1 MTPSTIRLTKIGS
14 ETVLAPKGPLTYQN
28 CGELETI
35 FNECISQ
42 HKTDLILSCKD
53 VSFID
58 SESLE
63 LLVRMHETLI
73 KQGGMLKIINLVEAC
88 RDILFATRL
97 IKVFHVYNNI
107 NEAIRNVP

>member
-1 MTPSTIRLTKIGS
+1 MTPPTMRITKVGS

-35 FNECISQ
+35 FNECMSQ
-42 HKTDLILSCKD
+42 HKPDIILNCKD

-58 SESLE
+58 SEALE
-63 LLVRMHETLI
+63 LLVRMDETLK
-73 KQGGMLKIINLVEAC
+73 KQGGMLKIINMAETC